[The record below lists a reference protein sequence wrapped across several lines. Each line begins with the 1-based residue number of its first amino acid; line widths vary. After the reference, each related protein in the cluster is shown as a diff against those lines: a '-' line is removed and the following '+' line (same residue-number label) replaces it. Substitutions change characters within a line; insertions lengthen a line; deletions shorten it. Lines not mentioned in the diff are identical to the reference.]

1 MRRAVWLAAALVL
14 TVPPPNPPER
24 RATVAGA
31 YARALDAMELANR
44 EYQLQRR
51 NRGAGGRINSLR
63 LNARQS
69 EVPPLGTPPLHGD
82 W

>member
-1 MRRAVWLAAALVL
+1 MRPLWLAAALVL

-24 RATVAGA
+24 RETVGGA
-31 YARALDAMELANR
+31 YARALDALELPSR

-51 NRGAGGRINSLR
+51 NQGAGGRLNSLR

-69 EVPPLGTPPLHGD
+69 EAPPLGTPPLHGD